1 MGYGRDRERRIT
13 AIRRSPRDMASAAP
27 NPPGRDLRYDLP
39 SDVPDS
45 ALRADV
51 VRVRDQAEHLDATED
66 ALAVEPLEAPARH
79 RRRHAVPGP
88 AGAPEAE
95 ADSLAVAR
103 RVDGRGEQRRAASSA
118 LDSRSRAQRRSLQS
132 SGSSPSARSHASASD
147 PCTAGAASTSGG
159 PLFVRCDGLLLEQ
172 APDPRLVEAR
182 EQPSG
187 RLRACCAARAPDGE
201 GETPSTRPT
210 FIGPRIR
217 AASDS
222 SSGCSVR
229 SRSETLSHV
238 SGSRRSSA
246 CH

>member
-1 MGYGRDRERRIT
+1 MLGQRSMYRR
-13 AIRRSPRDMASAAP
+13 RR
-27 NPPGRDLRYDLP
+27 
-39 SDVPDS
+39 
-45 ALRADV
+45 V
-51 VRVRDQAEHLDATED
+51 VRE
-66 ALAVEPLEAPARH
+66 
-79 RRRHAVPGP
+79 
-88 AGAPEAE
+88 
-95 ADSLAVAR
+95 
-103 RVDGRGEQRRAASSA
+103 
-118 LDSRSRAQRRSLQS
+118 
-132 SGSSPSARSHASASD
+132 
-147 PCTAGAASTSGG
+147 CGG

-187 RLRACCAARAPDGE
+187 RLRPAAPPARRTVKARP
-201 GETPSTRPT
+201 PSTRPT